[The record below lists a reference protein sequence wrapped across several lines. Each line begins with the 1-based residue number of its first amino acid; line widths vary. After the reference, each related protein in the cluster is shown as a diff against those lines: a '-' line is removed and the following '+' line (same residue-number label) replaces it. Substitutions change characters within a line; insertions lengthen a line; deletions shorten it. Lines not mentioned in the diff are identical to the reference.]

1 MHHRDPAA
9 LLVEW
14 FRAGV
19 AAADPRRATAEAV
32 RELTDLSPGAWV
44 IAAGK
49 GAHSMAS
56 GAVEALAERA
66 VPVAGGLVVAHAVDA
81 TASHGLDV
89 IIGDHPVPGAG
100 SFRASRALESVTSAV
115 PETDDAIVLISGG
128 ATSLMAGPVEG
139 LGTGGIPGL
148 FEALLASGADIEMM
162 NAIRKRVLRWG
173 AGRLAVALRARRV
186 HCLIASDVPGNDP
199 AFIASGPCVPDES
212 TAADVLARAGQAGIL
227 RSLPVPVTA
236 LLEQQVS
243 GQQEETPRP
252 SHPRF
257 RTTSVRIIL
266 DRHVAVSGVVESAR
280 RAGVAAIV
288 EESPLTG
295 DAAKAG
301 VAIATRTLA
310 SARDSSGGRSRLLVW
325 SGETTVRLGTNP
337 GAGGRSQE
345 LALSA
350 ARELSLAGE
359 LGRGI
364 TILAAGTDGRDGP
377 TDAAGAVVGYN
388 TWDRIAAAGLDPE
401 DALTRHDA
409 HPALDAAA
417 ALVRTGPTGTNVNDL
432 VLALIASP

>member
-32 RELTDLSPGAWV
+32 RELTDLAPSVWV

-56 GAVEALAERA
+56 GAVEVLAEGA
-66 VPVAGGLVVAHAVDA
+66 VRVAGGLVVAHAADA
-81 TASHGLDV
+81 TASHGLHV
-89 IIGDHPVPGAG
+89 VIGDHPVPGAG
-100 SFRASRALESVTSAV
+100 SFGAARELEILTDAV
-115 PETDDAIVLISGG
+115 PETDDALVLVSGG
-128 ATSLMAGPVEG
+128 ATSLIAGPVEG
-139 LGTGGIPGL
+139 LGTEDIPGL

-162 NAIRKRVLRWG
+162 NAIRKRALRWG
-173 AGRLAVALRARRV
+173 AGRLAVAMSARRV

-212 TAADVLARAGQAGIL
+212 TAVDVLARADQAGIL
-227 RSLPVPVTA
+227 RSLPVPVTL
-236 LLEQQVS
+236 LLERQVAR
-243 GQQEETPRP
+243 QQEETPRP

-257 RTTSVRIIL
+257 RTTSARIIL
-266 DRHVAVSGVVESAR
+266 DRHVAAGGVVESAR
-280 RAGVAAIV
+280 RRGVAATV
-288 EESPLTG
+288 EEKPLTG
-295 DAAKAG
+295 DAAQAG
-301 VAIATRTLA
+301 VAIATRALA
-310 SARDSSGGRSRLLVW
+310 SARDSSGSRPHLLVW

-337 GAGGRSQE
+337 GLGGRSQE

-350 ARELSLAGE
+350 AEVLARASE
-359 LGRGI
+359 VARDI

-388 TWDRIAAAGLDPE
+388 TWDRIAAAGLEPE
-401 DALTRHDA
+401 DALARHDA
-409 HPALDAAA
+409 HSALDAVN

-432 VLALIASP
+432 VLALIAWR